1 MFVTSAAMATP
12 AKNSYLVYKVAFF
25 QNSYFYN
32 SRQRYLQT
40 ATMFKI
46 IFTFT
51 VLTATACCS
60 SKKTG
65 SGANNVSPEAP
76 TKDSIPACVRKLIDD
91 AGKEIPPNLPVQVD
105 EYIYTGK
112 KVFLFTAQCCDQFDV
127 VYDESCKR
135 ICAPSGG
142 ITGKGDMTC
151 NDFSEK
157 AKFVKNVWKNP
168 AIKSQ

>member
-1 MFVTSAAMATP
+1 
-12 AKNSYLVYKVAFF
+12 
-25 QNSYFYN
+25 
-32 SRQRYLQT
+32 
-40 ATMFKI
+40 MFKI
-46 IFTFT
+46 IFTFVILAT
-51 VLTATACCS
+51 TACCG

-65 SGANNVSPEAP
+65 SGTNNYLSE
-76 TKDSIPACVRKLIDD
+76 TGMKDSVPACVRKLIDD

-105 EYIYTGK
+105 EYMYNGK

-151 NDFSEK
+151 NDFLEK
-157 AKFVKNVWKNP
+157 AKFVKPVWKNA